1 MGKAPELKLKE
12 GDLAPD
18 FHAPIS
24 GGGTLSLASLRGK
37 HVVLFFYPKDDTRG
51 CTIEACTFRDEH
63 EAFLELDAKVIGI
76 SSDSVSSHDRFA
88 NKFNLPY
95 TLLADTKKEVRQAFG
110 VPGNLF
116 GLIPGRVTYVIDK
129 SGIIRGVFNSLTDPK
144 GHVSHAMELIRS
156 LSA

>member
-1 MGKAPELKLKE
+1 MKKELNIGEPCPL
-12 GDLAPD
+12 
-18 FHAPIS
+18 F
-24 GGGTLSLASLRGK
+24 SLNDQHGNNIKMEEIIGK
-37 HVVLFFYPKDDTRG
+37 HILVIFFYPKDDTRG

-129 SGIIRGVFNSLTDPK
+129 SGIVRGIFNSLTDPK
-144 GHVSHAMELIRS
+144 GHVTHAMELIRS